1 MKRKLVM
8 SKELSAMLEASSS
21 LRKATRPAVHN
32 RRIDK
37 LDRIGKRILRKA
49 GFIQPKAE
57 YSTEIPADCCGTN
70 GLRPTW
76 HGRAS

>member
-1 MKRKLVM
+1 MKM
-8 SKELSAMLEASSS
+8 SAELAAMLEASDN

-37 LDRIGKRILRKA
+37 LDRMGKRILRKA

-57 YSTEIPADCCGTN
+57 YSTEIPADCCGVN